1 MARPGEELIE
11 LVPLDDTLLVEAYVR
26 PEDIAFLYP
35 GQPVKVTI
43 TAYDA
48 SRYGSLSGEVLRIGA
63 DTVTRPERSEEE
75 VFVVEIRA
83 TDTIPDADGVEV
95 EIMPGMVSQ
104 ANILAGRKTVL
115 DYILKPIVRIK
126 ERALRD

>member
-63 DTVTRPERSEEE
+63 DTVTRTERSEEE

-126 ERALRD
+126 DRALRD